1 MLKSDSNLTQA
12 QGRGQPDADTWALLG
27 SGTKKGKREAP
38 GPVMLGSAHCGV
50 AKRGEQACGGG
61 KAQAGRRQGQ
71 ANLATRPKREKGKI
85 FFPFYFLSLFS
96 KSVFK

>member
-1 MLKSDSNLTQA
+1 
-12 QGRGQPDADTWALLG
+12 
-27 SGTKKGKREAP
+27 
-38 GPVMLGSAHCGV
+38 MLGSADCGA